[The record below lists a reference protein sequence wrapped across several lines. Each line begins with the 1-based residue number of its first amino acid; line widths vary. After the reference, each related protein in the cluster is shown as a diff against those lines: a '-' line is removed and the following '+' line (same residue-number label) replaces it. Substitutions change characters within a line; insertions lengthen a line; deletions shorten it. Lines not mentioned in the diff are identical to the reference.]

1 MSEVFDKM
9 KTDKP
14 ITLQDLR
21 GEINTL
27 KIEISQLKMGIEVLE
42 LIDENNKDNSDI
54 EEENLKLFEDTEFQL
69 GETSQEYLNIIEQ
82 TISRQYVLKIKIII
96 NQEFAFETL
105 ALVDIGAYRTIIREG
120 LIPTK
125 YYEKTTQ
132 ALSTTND
139 KKFKIKYKL
148 SNAVVY

>member
-1 MSEVFDKM
+1 MNEVFDKM
-9 KTDKP
+9 KKDKP

-27 KIEISQLKMGIEVLE
+27 KIEISQLKMRIEVLE

-96 NQEFAFETL
+96 NQEFALETL
-105 ALVDIGAYRTIIREG
+105 ALVDIGAYRNIIREG

-139 KKFKIKYKL
+139 QKFKIKYKL

>member
-27 KIEISQLKMGIEVLE
+27 KIEISQLKMRIEVLE

-96 NQEFAFETL
+96 SQEFAFETL
-105 ALVDIGAYRTIIREG
+105 ALVDIAAYRTIIREG

-139 KKFKIKYKL
+139 QKFKIKYKL